1 MTILIYIAIFI
12 TIILLAMNIY
22 VTYLLAKSEFF
33 EPVQKYS
40 QYAVIWL
47 LPVIGAV
54 VCYLFVQPTLGPPSG
69 QYLNRDDAPE
79 GEFMDFAR
87 SNKDYFGGHD

>member
-1 MTILIYIAIFI
+1 MNILIIAAIFI
-12 TIILLAMNIY
+12 AIILLAMNIY

-40 QYAVIWL
+40 QYALIWL
-47 LPVIGAV
+47 FPVIGVV
-54 VCYLFVQPTLGPPSG
+54 VCYLFVQPDLEPPSG
-69 QYLNRDDAPE
+69 RYLNRDEAPE

-87 SNKDYFGGHD
+87 SNKDYFSGHD